1 MTRKQATIAVR
12 SGLNDDEQYGCV
24 VPPIHL
30 SSTYN
35 FTGFNEPRAHDYSRR
50 GNPTR
55 DVVQRALA
63 ELEGGAGAVL
73 TNTGMSAILLV
84 TTVFLKPGDLLVA
97 PHDCYGGSYRLFDSL
112 AKRGCYRVQFVDQSD
127 EQALRAALAEKPKLV
142 LVESPS
148 NPLLRVVDIAKI
160 CGLAR
165 EAGAIS
171 VVDNTFLS
179 PALQNPLALG
189 ADLVLHSCT
198 KYLNGHSDV
207 VAGVVIAKD
216 PTTVTELA
224 WWANNIG
231 VTGSA
236 FDSYLLLRGLRT
248 LSPRMEV
255 AQRNAPAIV
264 EYLKTQP
271 LVKKLYHPSL
281 PENQGHEIAARQQK
295 GFGAMLSFELDG
307 DEQTL
312 RRFLSGLSLFTLAES
327 LGGVESLI
335 SHAATMTHAGMAPE
349 ARAAAGISET
359 LLRISTGIEDGEDL
373 IADLGKWLPGSKR
386 GIKMSV
392 IAQAGAKGRQ
402 LHKFGGSSLADAKC
416 YLRVAGI
423 MKEYSQAGDM
433 MVVSAAGS
441 TTNQLISWLKL
452 SQSDRLAAHQ
462 VQQSLRRYHT
472 ELIGGLLEPAAA
484 DTLIAAFIHDLE
496 RLAGLLD
503 GGVSE
508 AVYAEVVGHGEVW
521 SARLMA
527 AVLNQLGMEAALA
540 GRARVP
546 ARGTRRA
553 AAGG

>member
-35 FTGFNEPRAHDYSRR
+35 FLDFNEPRAHDYSRR

-73 TNTGMSAILLV
+73 TNTGMSAIHLV

-112 AKRGCYRVQFVDQSD
+112 SKRGAYRVKFVDQGD
-127 EQALRAALAEKPKLV
+127 KVALAAALAEKPKLV

-148 NPLLRVVDIAKI
+148 NPLLRVVDIAGI
-160 CGLAR
+160 CQAAR
-165 EAGAIS
+165 AAGAIS

-189 ADLVLHSCT
+189 ADLVIHSCT

-207 VAGVVIAKD
+207 VAGAVISKD
-216 PTTVTELA
+216 PAMATDLA

-231 VTGSA
+231 VTGAA

-248 LSPRMEV
+248 LAPRMAA
-255 AQRNAPAIV
+255 AQRNALAIV
-264 EYLKTQP
+264 DYLKQQP

-281 PENQGHEIAARQQK
+281 PENAGHEYAVRQQR
-295 GFGAMLSFELDG
+295 GFGAMLSFELDA
-307 DEQTL
+307 DEARL
-312 RRFLSGLSLFTLAES
+312 RRFLKALQLFTLAES

-335 SHAATMTHAGMAPE
+335 SHTATMTHAGMSAE

-359 LLRISTGIEDGEDL
+359 LLRISVGIEDHEDL
-373 IADLGKWLPGSKR
+373 IADLDNAFR
-386 GIKMSV
+386 
-392 IAQAGAKGRQ
+392 
-402 LHKFGGSSLADAKC
+402 
-416 YLRVAGI
+416 
-423 MKEYSQAGDM
+423 
-433 MVVSAAGS
+433 
-441 TTNQLISWLKL
+441 
-452 SQSDRLAAHQ
+452 
-462 VQQSLRRYHT
+462 
-472 ELIGGLLEPAAA
+472 
-484 DTLIAAFIHDLE
+484 IAAE
-496 RLAGLLD
+496 
-503 GGVSE
+503 E
-508 AVYAEVVGHGEVW
+508 
-521 SARLMA
+521 
-527 AVLNQLGMEAALA
+527 
-540 GRARVP
+540 
-546 ARGTRRA
+546 
-553 AAGG
+553 

>member
-35 FTGFNEPRAHDYSRR
+35 FLDFDQPRAHDYSRR

-73 TNTGMSAILLV
+73 TNTGMSAIHLV

-112 AKRGCYRVQFVDQSD
+112 SKRGAYRVKFVDQGDST
-127 EQALRAALAEKPKLV
+127 ALQAALAEKPKLV

-148 NPLLRVVDIAKI
+148 NPLLRVVDIAGI
-160 CGLAR
+160 CQAAR
-165 EAGAIS
+165 AAGAIS

-189 ADLVLHSCT
+189 ADLVIHSCT

-207 VAGVVIAKD
+207 VAGAVIAKEAAMATD
-216 PTTVTELA
+216 LA

-231 VTGSA
+231 VTGAA

-248 LSPRMEV
+248 LAPRMAA
-255 AQRNAPAIV
+255 AQRNALAIV
-264 EYLKTQP
+264 DYLKQQP

-281 PENQGHEIAARQQK
+281 PENAGHEHAVRQQR

-307 DEQTL
+307 DEARL
-312 RRFLSGLSLFTLAES
+312 RRFLKALELFTLAES

-335 SHAATMTHAGMAPE
+335 SHTATMTHAGMSAE
-349 ARAAAGISET
+349 ARAQAGISET
-359 LLRISTGIEDGEDL
+359 LLRVSVGIEDHEDL
-373 IADLGKWLPGSKR
+373 IADLDNAFR
-386 GIKMSV
+386 
-392 IAQAGAKGRQ
+392 
-402 LHKFGGSSLADAKC
+402 
-416 YLRVAGI
+416 
-423 MKEYSQAGDM
+423 
-433 MVVSAAGS
+433 
-441 TTNQLISWLKL
+441 
-452 SQSDRLAAHQ
+452 
-462 VQQSLRRYHT
+462 
-472 ELIGGLLEPAAA
+472 
-484 DTLIAAFIHDLE
+484 IAAE
-496 RLAGLLD
+496 G
-503 GGVSE
+503 
-508 AVYAEVVGHGEVW
+508 
-521 SARLMA
+521 
-527 AVLNQLGMEAALA
+527 
-540 GRARVP
+540 
-546 ARGTRRA
+546 
-553 AAGG
+553 

>member
-35 FTGFNEPRAHDYSRR
+35 FLDFNEPRAHDYSRR

-73 TNTGMSAILLV
+73 TNTGMSAIHLV

-112 AKRGCYRVQFVDQSD
+112 SKRGAYRVKFVDQGD
-127 EQALRAALAEKPKLV
+127 KAALAAALAEKPKLV

-148 NPLLRVVDIAKI
+148 NPLLRVVDIASI
-160 CGLAR
+160 CAAAR

-189 ADLVLHSCT
+189 ADFVVHSCT

-207 VAGVVIAKD
+207 VAGAVIAKD
-216 PTTVTELA
+216 PAIATDLA

-231 VTGSA
+231 VTGAA

-248 LSPRMEV
+248 LSPRIAA
-255 AQRNAPAIV
+255 AQRNALAIV
-264 EYLKTQP
+264 DYLKQQP

-281 PENQGHEIAARQQK
+281 PENAGHEFAVRQQR
-295 GFGAMLSFELDG
+295 GFGAMLSFEIDA
-307 DEQTL
+307 DEARL
-312 RRFLSGLSLFTLAES
+312 RRFLKALQLFTLAES

-335 SHAATMTHAGMAPE
+335 SHTATMTHAGMSAE

-359 LLRISTGIEDGEDL
+359 LLRISVGIEDHEDL
-373 IADLGKWLPGSKR
+373 IADLDNAFR
-386 GIKMSV
+386 
-392 IAQAGAKGRQ
+392 
-402 LHKFGGSSLADAKC
+402 
-416 YLRVAGI
+416 
-423 MKEYSQAGDM
+423 
-433 MVVSAAGS
+433 
-441 TTNQLISWLKL
+441 
-452 SQSDRLAAHQ
+452 
-462 VQQSLRRYHT
+462 
-472 ELIGGLLEPAAA
+472 
-484 DTLIAAFIHDLE
+484 IAAE
-496 RLAGLLD
+496 
-503 GGVSE
+503 E
-508 AVYAEVVGHGEVW
+508 
-521 SARLMA
+521 
-527 AVLNQLGMEAALA
+527 
-540 GRARVP
+540 
-546 ARGTRRA
+546 
-553 AAGG
+553 

>member
-73 TNTGMSAILLV
+73 TNTGMSAIHLV

-112 AKRGCYRVQFVDQSD
+112 AKRGCYRVLFVDQSD
-127 EQALRAALAEKPKLV
+127 EQALRAALAENPKLV

-160 CGLAR
+160 CHLAR
-165 EAGAIS
+165 EVGAVS

-216 PTTVTELA
+216 PDVVTELA

-231 VTGSA
+231 VTGGPDGVA
-236 FDSYLLLRGLRT
+236 RRGAAGHGAGIGAVQGQLASIRGHDVGEKPFVT
-248 LSPRMEV
+248 F
-255 AQRNAPAIV
+255 
-264 EYLKTQP
+264 
-271 LVKKLYHPSL
+271 
-281 PENQGHEIAARQQK
+281 NQ
-295 GFGAMLSFELDG
+295 DG
-307 DEQTL
+307 GLQGRSEQHQ
-312 RRFLSGLSLFTLAES
+312 LSL
-327 LGGVESLI
+327 
-335 SHAATMTHAGMAPE
+335 
-349 ARAAAGISET
+349 
-359 LLRISTGIEDGEDL
+359 
-373 IADLGKWLPGSKR
+373 SK
-386 GIKMSV
+386 G
-392 IAQAGAKGRQ
+392 
-402 LHKFGGSSLADAKC
+402 
-416 YLRVAGI
+416 
-423 MKEYSQAGDM
+423 
-433 MVVSAAGS
+433 
-441 TTNQLISWLKL
+441 
-452 SQSDRLAAHQ
+452 
-462 VQQSLRRYHT
+462 
-472 ELIGGLLEPAAA
+472 
-484 DTLIAAFIHDLE
+484 
-496 RLAGLLD
+496 
-503 GGVSE
+503 
-508 AVYAEVVGHGEVW
+508 
-521 SARLMA
+521 
-527 AVLNQLGMEAALA
+527 
-540 GRARVP
+540 
-546 ARGTRRA
+546 
-553 AAGG
+553 

>member
-35 FTGFNEPRAHDYSRR
+35 FLDFNEPRAHDYSRR

-73 TNTGMSAILLV
+73 TNTGMSAIHLV

-97 PHDCYGGSYRLFDSL
+97 PHDCYGGSYRLFDSMN
-112 AKRGCYRVQFVDQSD
+112 KRGAYRVKFVDQGD
-127 EQALRAALAEKPKLV
+127 KVALAAALAEKPKLV

-148 NPLLRVVDIAKI
+148 NPLLRVVDIAGI
-160 CGLAR
+160 CQAVR

-207 VAGVVIAKD
+207 VAGTVISKD
-216 PTTVTELA
+216 PAMATELA

-231 VTGSA
+231 VTGAA

-248 LSPRMEV
+248 LAPRMAA
-255 AQRNAPAIV
+255 AQRNALAIV
-264 EYLKTQP
+264 DYLKQQP

-281 PENQGHEIAARQQK
+281 PENAGHEYAVRQQR
-295 GFGAMLSFELDG
+295 GFGAMLSFELDA
-307 DEQTL
+307 DEARL
-312 RRFLSGLSLFTLAES
+312 RRFLKALQLFTLAES

-335 SHAATMTHAGMAPE
+335 SHTATMTHAGMSAE

-359 LLRISTGIEDGEDL
+359 LLRISVGIEDHEDL
-373 IADLGKWLPGSKR
+373 IADLDNAFR
-386 GIKMSV
+386 
-392 IAQAGAKGRQ
+392 
-402 LHKFGGSSLADAKC
+402 
-416 YLRVAGI
+416 
-423 MKEYSQAGDM
+423 
-433 MVVSAAGS
+433 
-441 TTNQLISWLKL
+441 
-452 SQSDRLAAHQ
+452 
-462 VQQSLRRYHT
+462 
-472 ELIGGLLEPAAA
+472 
-484 DTLIAAFIHDLE
+484 IAAE
-496 RLAGLLD
+496 
-503 GGVSE
+503 E
-508 AVYAEVVGHGEVW
+508 
-521 SARLMA
+521 
-527 AVLNQLGMEAALA
+527 
-540 GRARVP
+540 
-546 ARGTRRA
+546 
-553 AAGG
+553 

>member
-35 FTGFNEPRAHDYSRR
+35 FLDFNEPRAHDYSRR

-73 TNTGMSAILLV
+73 TNTGMSAIHLV
-84 TTVFLKPGDLLVA
+84 TTVFLKPGDLLIA

-112 AKRGCYRVQFVDQSD
+112 AKRGAYRVKFVDQGNRA
-127 EQALRAALAEKPKLV
+127 ALDAALAEKPKLV

-148 NPLLRVVDIAKI
+148 NPLLRVVDIAAI
-160 CGLAR
+160 CEAAR
-165 EAGAIS
+165 AAGVVS

-189 ADLVLHSCT
+189 ADLVIHSCT

-207 VAGVVIAKD
+207 VAGAVIAKD
-216 PTTVTELA
+216 PALVTELA

-231 VTGSA
+231 VTGAA

-248 LSPRMEV
+248 LAPRMAA
-255 AQRNAPAIV
+255 AQRNALAIV
-264 EYLKTQP
+264 SYLQQQP

-281 PENQGHEIAARQQK
+281 PENAGHEYAARQQR

-307 DEQTL
+307 DEALL
-312 RRFLSGLSLFTLAES
+312 RRFLKALQLFTLAES

-335 SHAATMTHAGMAPE
+335 SHTATMTHAGMSAE

-359 LLRISTGIEDGEDL
+359 LLRISVGIEDHEDL
-373 IADLGKWLPGSKR
+373 IADL
-386 GIKMSV
+386 
-392 IAQAGAKGRQ
+392 
-402 LHKFGGSSLADAKC
+402 D
-416 YLRVAGI
+416 
-423 MKEYSQAGDM
+423 
-433 MVVSAAGS
+433 
-441 TTNQLISWLKL
+441 N
-452 SQSDRLAAHQ
+452 
-462 VQQSLRRYHT
+462 
-472 ELIGGLLEPAAA
+472 
-484 DTLIAAFIHDLE
+484 AF
-496 RLAGLLD
+496 RTA
-503 GGVSE
+503 SE
-508 AVYAEVVGHGEVW
+508 G
-521 SARLMA
+521 
-527 AVLNQLGMEAALA
+527 
-540 GRARVP
+540 
-546 ARGTRRA
+546 
-553 AAGG
+553 

>member
-35 FTGFNEPRAHDYSRR
+35 FLDFNEPRAHDYSRR

-73 TNTGMSAILLV
+73 TNTGMSAIHLV

-112 AKRGCYRVQFVDQSD
+112 SKRGAYRVKFVDQGD
-127 EQALRAALAEKPKLV
+127 KAALAAALAEKPKLV

-148 NPLLRVVDIAKI
+148 NPLLRVVDIASI
-160 CGLAR
+160 CAAAR

-189 ADLVLHSCT
+189 ADLVVHSCT

-207 VAGVVIAKD
+207 VAGAVISKD
-216 PTTVTELA
+216 PAMATDMA

-231 VTGSA
+231 VTGAA

-248 LSPRMEV
+248 LSPRIAA
-255 AQRNAPAIV
+255 AQRNALAIV
-264 EYLKTQP
+264 DYLKQQP

-281 PENQGHEIAARQQK
+281 PENAGHEFAVRQQR
-295 GFGAMLSFELDG
+295 GFGAMLSFEINA
-307 DEQTL
+307 DEARL
-312 RRFLSGLSLFTLAES
+312 RRFLKALQLFTLAES

-335 SHAATMTHAGMAPE
+335 SHTATMTHAGMSAE
-349 ARAAAGISET
+349 ARSAAGISET
-359 LLRISTGIEDGEDL
+359 LLRISVGIEDHEDL
-373 IADLGKWLPGSKR
+373 IADLDNAFR
-386 GIKMSV
+386 
-392 IAQAGAKGRQ
+392 
-402 LHKFGGSSLADAKC
+402 
-416 YLRVAGI
+416 
-423 MKEYSQAGDM
+423 
-433 MVVSAAGS
+433 
-441 TTNQLISWLKL
+441 
-452 SQSDRLAAHQ
+452 
-462 VQQSLRRYHT
+462 
-472 ELIGGLLEPAAA
+472 
-484 DTLIAAFIHDLE
+484 IAAE
-496 RLAGLLD
+496 
-503 GGVSE
+503 E
-508 AVYAEVVGHGEVW
+508 
-521 SARLMA
+521 
-527 AVLNQLGMEAALA
+527 
-540 GRARVP
+540 
-546 ARGTRRA
+546 
-553 AAGG
+553 